1 MNQPL
6 KKDTVAPDQVPSRIP
21 EDLIPIWLWL
31 KDNGTQWLVTIAV
44 AVLLSAGVA
53 VYFRHRDSQTA
64 EAAQQLLAQP
74 TIETLEKAVADYG
87 STPPGAAVKLKLA
100 KAYCDA
106 GLYEKA
112 LEAYDEFIKNHA
124 SYPFADVAHVG
135 RGFALFGLKR
145 TEEAIEVFRAFRMKN
160 PSHFLAPQTTFGE
173 AACLTLQ
180 GKKDAAKALLQDLRA
195 DKRDTPWDAAAK
207 RMEGAIERYQ
217 GGSMRS
223 LLDQAN
229 ALAPVTTP
237 PVPAPVA
244 VPAPAA
250 TPTTP
255 APAP

>member
-6 KKDTVAPDQVPSRIP
+6 KKDSVAPDQVPSRIP
-21 EDLIPIWLWL
+21 EDLIPVWLWL
-31 KDNGTQWLVTIAV
+31 KDNGTQWLVIIAV

-64 EAAQQLLAQP
+64 EAGQQLLAQP
-74 TIETLEKAVADYG
+74 TIETLEKAVTDYG
-87 STPPGAAVKLKLA
+87 STQPGAAVKLKLA

-106 GLYEKA
+106 GMYEKA
-112 LEAYDEFIKNHA
+112 EAAYNEFIKNHA
-124 SYPFADVAHVG
+124 SYPFVDVAHVG
-135 RGFALFGLKR
+135 RGFALFGQGQAR
-145 TEEAIEVFRAFRMKN
+145 TEEAIEVFRSFRMKN
-160 PSHFLAPQTTFGE
+160 PNHFLAPQTTFGE

-195 DKRDTPWDAAAK
+195 AKRDTPWDAAAK
-207 RMEGAIERYQ
+207 RMEGAIDRYQ

-229 ALAPVTTP
+229 ALTPVTTP
-237 PVPAPVA
+237 PAPLSAPV
-244 VPAPAA
+244 A